1 MLTKTI
7 GLVIRDYKISMTSP
21 LKFFEDDDL
30 ILCFQI
36 GEFGASVINDDQET
50 NLIFPKE
57 AFLFVETSNGIDT
70 VEPVTINGNEIYFR
84 LTSKYTNVDNV
95 GIGRMQIVL
104 LDGDSRKALPPFQF
118 EIQPIIYQEQPEIM
132 YNGLMDEY
140 GVSLCSEDM
149 MLLDSTDPVYGIKIS
164 ELPIT
169 DVAQGYI
176 PIVQDFVTKKI
187 SVDTLI
193 NTTLNQVDDKIEGF
207 ATEEFVVNK
216 IAEAQLT
223 DKEIDLSGYATQSQL
238 AEKADIVHTHSYNE
252 LTDTP
257 TIPSLDGYATQ
268 EYVGGVVDANIIFD
282 NDMNVVT
289 GLGGIKA
296 GDNLNGL
303 TLKDVVN
310 KLLFPYVAPTISA
323 SLTYSPSGSLFEY
336 GQIVSIIS
344 VNGNVTKKSEAI
356 TSIKFLENSTVL
368 NEITDGIGASGSY
381 KHAFE
386 TPIQI
391 TTNLSNSRFR
401 FSVTDATNKTY
412 TCNTSGF
419 SFCYPFY
426 YGIVDENYSI
436 SNIIN
441 SLTKKIETKGTKAYT
456 YTTNNQCMVIAYPK
470 AYGTLTK
477 ITDPN
482 NFDVTGTFAVSELI
496 VNCLDDTNQAY
507 YVYINNASTVSNFRL
522 TFTF

>member
-36 GEFGASVINDDQET
+36 GEFGASVINNDQEI

-118 EIQPIIYQEQPEIM
+118 EIQPIIYQEQPDIM
-132 YNGLMDEY
+132 YNGLMDEN
-140 GVSLCSEDM
+140 GIALCSEDM

-164 ELPIT
+164 ELPT
-169 DVAQGYI
+169 TEVAQGYI

-193 NTTLNQVDDKIEGF
+193 NTTLNQ
-207 ATEEFVVNK
+207 
-216 IAEAQLT
+216 
-223 DKEIDLSGYATQSQL
+223 IDLSGYATQSQL
-238 AEKADIVHTHSYNE
+238 AEKADIVHIHSYNE

-310 KLLFPYVAPTISA
+310 KLLFPYVAPNVSA
-323 SLTYSPSGSLFEY
+323 SLTYAPSGSIFEY
-336 GQIVSIIS
+336 GKSVSIQNII
-344 VNGNVTKKSEAI
+344 GNVVKKSENI
-356 TSIKFLENSTVL
+356 INIKFLDGNKVL
-368 NEITDGIGASGSY
+368 QEITVGLDASSY
-381 KHAFE
+381 KFIFQ
-386 TPIQI
+386 TPVVI
-391 TTNLSNSRFR
+391 NSNMPNNRFR
-401 FSVTDATNKTY
+401 FSVTDASNKTY
-412 TCNTSGF
+412 YANTS
-419 SFCYPFY
+419 SITFY
-426 YGIVDENYSI
+426 YPYYMGVIGENDVLTNELI
-436 SNIIN
+436 T
-441 SLTKKIETKGTKAYT
+441 SLNKKVEGKGTKSNN
-456 YTTNNQCMVIAYPK
+456 YTTNNQRMVFAYPK
-470 AYGTLTK
+470 SYGGLSK
-477 ITDPN
+477 ILDAN
-482 NFDVTGTFAVSELI
+482 SFDVTGTFIKNELVI
-496 VNCLDDTNQAY
+496 TGLDGTEQDY
-507 YVYINNASTVSNFRL
+507 YVYVNNASTMTNFKM
-522 TFTF
+522 TFYY